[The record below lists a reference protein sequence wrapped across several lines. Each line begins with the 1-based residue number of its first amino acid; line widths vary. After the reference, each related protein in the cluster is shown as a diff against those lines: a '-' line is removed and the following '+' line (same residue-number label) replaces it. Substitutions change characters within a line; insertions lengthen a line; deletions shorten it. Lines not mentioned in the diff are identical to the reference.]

1 MRVIFAGVGE
11 AFDENL
17 GNTTVLVTTG
27 SGKRKRQILLD
38 CGFTGAHAF
47 WKASQDPMDLDAIW
61 VSHFHGDH
69 FFGVPLVLLRFWEQG
84 RTKALTLVGQMGIEE
99 KAPIIAARSVTTD
112 EGQVLLLWV
121 RQLPSYEDLVDIAD
135 DMSDDFSE
143 DDENFDGDS

>member
-69 FFGVPLVLLRFWEQG
+69 FFGVPLVLLRGSRRKSSQPWTLPIRASAPKYSFPLNLRKRRRARISTCWISNG
-84 RTKALTLVGQMGIEE
+84 LLPKTAIPALVW
-99 KAPIIAARSVTTD
+99 PFV
-112 EGQVLLLWV
+112 
-121 RQLPSYEDLVDIAD
+121 
-135 DMSDDFSE
+135 
-143 DDENFDGDS
+143 